1 MKKFVIEYVTGSYD
15 TQGVHI
21 YTMEAESKTDIQLW
35 ILAAIEQWKSV
46 SSEREKLQNDP
57 LLKTDF
63 LTWHEKYKEWLGTDY
78 DKLYNLDVNG
88 YKLELPDNL
97 NQDFDHL
104 TIFTIT
110 EIDEWF
116 ENNKPEKVNKNGV

>member
-1 MKKFVIEYVTGSYD
+1 MKKFVIEYTTGEYD
-15 TQGVHI
+15 SHSEHI

-35 ILAAIEQWKSV
+35 ILAAIEQWKLV
-46 SSEREKLQNDP
+46 SAEHTALFNDP
-57 LLKTDF
+57 SKTNDI
-63 LTWHEKYKEWLGTDY
+63 LAWHEKYQKFLSENSVWSLE
-78 DKLYNLDVNG
+78 VNG
-88 YKLELPDNL
+88 YKLCRPDEL

-110 EIDEWF
+110 ELDEWF